1 MDDIISDVI
10 TMWKYDMYLTE
21 VTIKS
26 LLYEDIYI
34 NGEVDSVEDLSFGS
48 GTTVVIEAEVSF
60 TWHFLLY
67 KWAFDNRSFIYQ
79 TNTL

>member
-1 MDDIISDVI
+1 
-10 TMWKYDMYLTE
+10 MYLTE

-60 TWHFLLY
+60 T
-67 KWAFDNRSFIYQ
+67 
-79 TNTL
+79 